1 MEVSVRANRHV
12 ADELRGGEG
21 VCNALLE
28 LMEPEINKIV
38 GEATK
43 AAVKEAV
50 KEAKEESEK
59 KAKEEATQ
67 TAVKMLKSG
76 RFTIEEIHEFVPR
89 LTPEEIGMLKIR

>member
-1 MEVSVRANRHV
+1 MEVSVRENLHV

-50 KEAKEESEK
+50 KESERG
-59 KAKEEATQ
+59 
-67 TAVKMLKSG
+67 SNPDCG
-76 RFTIEEIHEFVPR
+76 
-89 LTPEEIGMLKIR
+89 

>member
-1 MEVSVRANRHV
+1 MRNERELADSVLEVSVRVDRHA

-43 AAVKEAV
+43 AEAV
-50 KEAKEESEK
+50 
-59 KAKEEATQ
+59 Q
-67 TAVKMLKSG
+67 TATKMLKSG
-76 RFTIEEIHEFVPR
+76 EFTIEKIHEFVPR
-89 LTPEEIGMLKIR
+89 LSVEENGMLETE